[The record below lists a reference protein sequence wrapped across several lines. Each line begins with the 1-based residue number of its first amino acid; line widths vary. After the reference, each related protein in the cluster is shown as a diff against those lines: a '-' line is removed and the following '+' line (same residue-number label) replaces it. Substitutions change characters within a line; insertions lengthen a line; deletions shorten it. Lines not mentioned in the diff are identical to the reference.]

1 MPLGA
6 GLVVVVDVVDVD
18 ADVFEVVVGE
28 CPDCASS
35 GRQFHPIKEAIT
47 ADWGGPWGH
56 DEVAGHLP
64 VAVSTEVNDSPFP
77 IEPEL
82 GPDEVLARPDG
93 RDR

>member
-1 MPLGA
+1 ML
-6 GLVVVVDVVDVD
+6 DIVD
-18 ADVFEVVVGE
+18 ADADVLEIVVCE
-28 CPDCASS
+28 FPDCAT
-35 GRQFHPIKEAIT
+35 GRRQLHPIKEAIT

-56 DEVAGHLP
+56 DEVAVHLP